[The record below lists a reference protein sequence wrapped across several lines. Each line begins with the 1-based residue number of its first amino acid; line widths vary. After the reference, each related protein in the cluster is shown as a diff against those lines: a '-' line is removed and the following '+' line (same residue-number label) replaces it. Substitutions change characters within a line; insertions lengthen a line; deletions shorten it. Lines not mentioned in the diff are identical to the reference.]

1 MGTHPIFE
9 SDFDC
14 LTDRLNRIS
23 EKMSA
28 ELACT
33 YAALILNDDDVEIT
47 GDKITAILK
56 AANVDFEPFWPSLFA
71 GALKDVDVHLSSPTS
86 DQVLVLDQLPEVPL
100 LVVPLVVMLP
110 QLKKRRRRN
119 LHQNQ
124 KMMIWVSVSSIKRI
138 VTRYLFC
145 LFF

>member
-56 AANVDFEPFWPSLFA
+56 AANVEFEPFWPSLFA
-71 GALKDVDVHLSSPTS
+71 GALKDVDVRSLIT
-86 DQVLVLDQLPEVPL
+86 
-100 LVVPLVVMLP
+100 
-110 QLKKRRRRN
+110 N
-119 LHQNQ
+119 
-124 KMMIWVSVSSIKRI
+124 IGSVGSGPAAGGAAAAGGDAGAAEAPAEEA
-138 VTRYLFC
+138 
-145 LFF
+145 

>member
-71 GALKDVDVHLSSPTS
+71 GALKDVDVRSLITNIGSGVGSGPAAGGAAAAEAPAEEAKKAESSS
-86 DQVLVLDQLPEVPL
+86 EEDDD
-100 LVVPLVVMLP
+100 MGFG
-110 QLKKRRRRN
+110 
-119 LHQNQ
+119 
-124 KMMIWVSVSSIKRI
+124 
-138 VTRYLFC
+138 LFD
-145 LFF
+145 

>member
-14 LTDRLNRIS
+14 LTVIQIVIKRIS

-56 AANVDFEPFWPSLFA
+56 AANVEFEPFWPSLFA
-71 GALKDVDVHLSSPTS
+71 GALKDVDVRSHITNIGSGVGSGPAAGGATAAGGDAAAAEAPKEEAKAESSS
-86 DQVLVLDQLPEVPL
+86 EEDDD
-100 LVVPLVVMLP
+100 MGFG
-110 QLKKRRRRN
+110 
-119 LHQNQ
+119 
-124 KMMIWVSVSSIKRI
+124 
-138 VTRYLFC
+138 LF
-145 LFF
+145 

>member
-14 LTDRLNRIS
+14 LTVIQIVLKRIS

-56 AANVDFEPFWPSLFA
+56 AANVEFEPFWPSLFA
-71 GALKDVDVHLSSPTS
+71 GALKDVDVRSLITNIGSGVGSGPAAGGAAAAGGDAAAAEAPKEEAKAESSS
-86 DQVLVLDQLPEVPL
+86 EEDDD
-100 LVVPLVVMLP
+100 MGFG
-110 QLKKRRRRN
+110 
-119 LHQNQ
+119 
-124 KMMIWVSVSSIKRI
+124 
-138 VTRYLFC
+138 LFD
-145 LFF
+145 

>member
-56 AANVDFEPFWPSLFA
+56 AANVEFEPFWPSLFA
-71 GALKDVDVHLSSPTS
+71 GALKDVDVRSLITNIGSGVGSGPAAGGAAAAGGDAAADAPAEEAKKAESSS
-86 DQVLVLDQLPEVPL
+86 EEDDD
-100 LVVPLVVMLP
+100 
-110 QLKKRRRRN
+110 
-119 LHQNQ
+119 
-124 KMMIWVSVSSIKRI
+124 IG
-138 VTRYLFC
+138 F
-145 LFF
+145 

>member
-56 AANVDFEPFWPSLFA
+56 AANVEFWPSLCA
-71 GALKDVDVHLSSPTS
+71 GALKDVDVRSLITNIGSGVGSGPAAGGAAAAGGDAAAAEAPKEEAKKAESSS
-86 DQVLVLDQLPEVPL
+86 EEDDDMGFGL
-100 LVVPLVVMLP
+100 
-110 QLKKRRRRN
+110 
-119 LHQNQ
+119 
-124 KMMIWVSVSSIKRI
+124 
-138 VTRYLFC
+138 
-145 LFF
+145 

>member
-56 AANVDFEPFWPSLFA
+56 AANVRSLITNIGSGVGSGPAA
-71 GALKDVDVHLSSPTS
+71 GGAAAGGAAGGDAAPAEEEKKKESSS
-86 DQVLVLDQLPEVPL
+86 ESEDDD
-100 LVVPLVVMLP
+100 MGFG
-110 QLKKRRRRN
+110 
-119 LHQNQ
+119 
-124 KMMIWVSVSSIKRI
+124 
-138 VTRYLFC
+138 LFD
-145 LFF
+145 

>member
-28 ELACT
+28 ELGCT

-56 AANVDFEPFWPSLFA
+56 DADVRSLITNIGSGVGSGPAAGGAAAAGGDAASAEAPKEEANKAESSSEEDDDMGFGLF
-71 GALKDVDVHLSSPTS
+71 D
-86 DQVLVLDQLPEVPL
+86 
-100 LVVPLVVMLP
+100 
-110 QLKKRRRRN
+110 
-119 LHQNQ
+119 
-124 KMMIWVSVSSIKRI
+124 
-138 VTRYLFC
+138 
-145 LFF
+145 

>member
-1 MGTHPIFE
+1 MG

-56 AANVDFEPFWPSLFA
+56 AANGEFEPFWPSLFA
-71 GALKDVDVHLSSPTS
+71 GALKDVDVRSLITNIGSGVGSGPAAAGAAAGGDAAAAEAPKEEAKAESSS
-86 DQVLVLDQLPEVPL
+86 DEDDDMGFGP
-100 LVVPLVVMLP
+100 
-110 QLKKRRRRN
+110 
-119 LHQNQ
+119 
-124 KMMIWVSVSSIKRI
+124 
-138 VTRYLFC
+138 
-145 LFF
+145 

>member
-56 AANVDFEPFWPSLFA
+56 AANVEFEPFWPSLFA
-71 GALKDVDVHLSSPTS
+71 GALKDVDVRSLITNIGSGVGSGPAAGGAAAGGDAAAAEAPKEEAKKAESSS
-86 DQVLVLDQLPEVPL
+86 EEDDD
-100 LVVPLVVMLP
+100 MGFG
-110 QLKKRRRRN
+110 
-119 LHQNQ
+119 
-124 KMMIWVSVSSIKRI
+124 
-138 VTRYLFC
+138 LFD
-145 LFF
+145 

>member
-14 LTDRLNRIS
+14 LTVIQIVLKQIS

-47 GDKITAILK
+47 GDKISTILK
-56 AANVDFEPFWPSLFA
+56 AANVQFEPFWPSLFA
-71 GALKDVDVHLSSPTS
+71 GALKDVNVRELITNIGSGVGSGPAAAGGGAAAGGAAEEEKVEEKKESSS
-86 DQVLVLDQLPEVPL
+86 ESEDDD
-100 LVVPLVVMLP
+100 MGFG
-110 QLKKRRRRN
+110 
-119 LHQNQ
+119 
-124 KMMIWVSVSSIKRI
+124 
-138 VTRYLFC
+138 LFD
-145 LFF
+145 

>member
-14 LTDRLNRIS
+14 LTDFGY
-23 EKMSA
+23 KMSA

-71 GALKDVDVHLSSPTS
+71 GALKDVDVRSLITNIGSGVGSGPAAGGAAGGDAAPAEEEKKKESSS
-86 DQVLVLDQLPEVPL
+86 ESEDDD
-100 LVVPLVVMLP
+100 MGFG
-110 QLKKRRRRN
+110 
-119 LHQNQ
+119 
-124 KMMIWVSVSSIKRI
+124 
-138 VTRYLFC
+138 LF
-145 LFF
+145 

>member
-14 LTDRLNRIS
+14 LTDRIGY
-23 EKMSA
+23 KMSA

-56 AANVDFEPFWPSLFA
+56 ATNVDFEPFWPSLFA
-71 GALKDVDVHLSSPTS
+71 GALKDVDVRSLITNIGSG
-86 DQVLVLDQLPEVPL
+86 
-100 LVVPLVVMLP
+100 
-110 QLKKRRRRN
+110 
-119 LHQNQ
+119 
-124 KMMIWVSVSSIKRI
+124 VSSGPAAGGAAAAGGDAAAAEAPKEEAKAESSSEEDDDMGFG
-138 VTRYLFC
+138 LFD
-145 LFF
+145 